1 MSIVEQEKIY
11 NDIIEYYNYA
21 QRLLDAVL
29 DDDHDL
35 SKQQFEVIKNVIEK
49 LEKIVDDL
57 SLQYIEIIKNGY
69 SEQLLNKIRSSLNLI
84 SANIEDCR
92 NRILMLFDQV

>member
-21 QRLLDAVL
+21 QKLLDAVC
-29 DDDHDL
+29 DDDHEF
-35 SKQQFEVIKNVIEK
+35 SKQQFEVIKNVVEK

-57 SLQYIEIIKNGY
+57 SLQYIETVKNGY
-69 SEQLLNKIRSSLNLI
+69 SDKLLNNIRDSLNLI

>member
-49 LEKIVDDL
+49 LEKIVDEL

-69 SEQLLNKIRSSLNLI
+69 SEQLLNKIRGSLNLI

>member
-49 LEKIVDDL
+49 LEKIVDEL

-69 SEQLLNKIRSSLNLI
+69 SEQLLNKIRSSLNSI